1 VKELTWGEC
10 FLVAGY
16 RHTDR
21 DLFTA
26 EAEMK
31 TADADVTSTEEVAV
45 TVLLALVRGKL
56 GFST

>member
-1 VKELTWGEC
+1 MGEC

-21 DLFTA
+21 DLPHQRA
-26 EAEMK
+26 DMK
-31 TADADVTSTEEVAV
+31 TADADITYKNEVAV
-45 TVLLALVRGKL
+45 TVLLALVRGKF